1 MIYLAIHQ
9 KVFGPFEEKELTPEL
24 LAEYR
29 WIYRAKEPQ
38 KGWQPLDLMPA
49 QAPQMGAKET
59 QAVAT
64 IAEFQTA
71 VSGKLHQIRAS
82 RGWLE
87 SREHGIRLTVG
98 APIRLQLMS
107 PALRQ
112 LSARVEKVETS
123 AHGVRYLLSWDPVHA
138 P

>member
-1 MIYLAIHQ
+1 
-9 KVFGPFEEKELTPEL
+9 
-24 LAEYR
+24 
-29 WIYRAKEPQ
+29 
-38 KGWQPLDLMPA
+38 
-49 QAPQMGAKET
+49 MGAKET